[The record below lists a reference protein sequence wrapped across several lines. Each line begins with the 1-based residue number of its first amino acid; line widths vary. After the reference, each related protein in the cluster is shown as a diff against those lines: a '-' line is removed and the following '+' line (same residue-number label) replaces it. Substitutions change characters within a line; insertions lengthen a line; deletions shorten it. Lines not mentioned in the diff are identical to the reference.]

1 MNEKVVVQ
9 GLGFVGAV
17 MSLVVAESNNN
28 YEVYGIDLPSKQDII
43 EKLHRG
49 IFPITS
55 SDKKVI
61 EYYKKVRQ
69 KGNFKAT
76 SNPKYFAEADI
87 IIVDVNLDIDKS
99 IYWDNP
105 RYAVNMDYFKDAIK
119 SFAKICKED
128 VLIIVET
135 TVPPGTCQ
143 QIVKPILIE
152 EFSKRGL
159 KNNFKIGHSYER
171 VMPGPGYID
180 SIKNYYRVYSGIN
193 KESADATEKFLKTII
208 STKRFPLTRLS
219 STNASEMAK
228 VLENSYRAM
237 NIAFIQEW
245 AEFSENSGVNLNEVL
260 KSIRLRKTHNNIMS
274 PGLGVGGYCLTK
286 DSLLASWASQFMFNS
301 NKLEQSEQA
310 IRINDRMPEHSF
322 KLVQNHF
329 KELEGIRILL
339 LGVSYL
345 KNIGDTRYSPCELLY
360 KKFTDKKAKVDYFD
374 PFIPKWSETG
384 LQSLEDKDLFDK
396 NFDAIIIGSPH
407 NMLFENEYLTKIIKN
422 KKSIFIL
429 DPFSSIN
436 EKISNEN
443 NNHIFKF
450 VGRGDV

>member
-43 EKLHRG
+43 EKLNRG

>member
-1 MNEKVVVQ
+1 MNEKVAVQ

-17 MSLVVAESNNN
+17 MSLVIAESDND

-43 EKLHRG
+43 EKLNRG

-55 SDKKVI
+55 SDEKVI

-105 RYAVNMDYFKDAIK
+105 KYAVNMNCFKDAIK

-301 NKLEQSEQA
+301 NKLKQSEKA
-310 IRINDRMPEHSF
+310 IRINDRMPQHSF
-322 KLVQNHF
+322 KLLKNHF
-329 KELEGIRILL
+329 KELDGITILL

-360 KKFTDKKAKVDYFD
+360 KKFTDKKAKVHYFD

-384 LQSLEDKDLFDK
+384 LQSLEDKDLFEK

-407 NMLFENEYLTKIIKN
+407 DILFENEYLTKTIKN
-422 KKSIFIL
+422 KKRIFIL
-429 DPFSSIN
+429 DPFSSIT
-436 EKISNEN
+436 EKILNEN

-450 VGRGDV
+450 IGRGDV